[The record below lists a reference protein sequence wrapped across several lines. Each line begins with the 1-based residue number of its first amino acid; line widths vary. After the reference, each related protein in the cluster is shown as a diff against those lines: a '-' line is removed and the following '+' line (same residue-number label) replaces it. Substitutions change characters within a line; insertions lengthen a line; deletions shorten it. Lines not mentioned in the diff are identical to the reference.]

1 VKGGHGKRISTN
13 YVMITRVTPSDDAG
27 ATRKLGASSLLEQA
41 NAAYDAGD
49 YPRALSLFDEAIA
62 SGVDTEV
69 VHNNRAA
76 ALDALGRFEE
86 ATEGYRAATKRSPG
100 YELAWHNLGNCL
112 FARGL
117 FEEAAESYRKASSLN
132 PSRVQN
138 LAGMAN
144 AYSKLGKTRR
154 AKAVV
159 DKMFDSGLRDPALH
173 LMAAEILLDLGFYN
187 EAADACRE
195 NMRLRGDSP
204 EAMSLL
210 GTAYH
215 ESGNFAMAVQSFEKA
230 LEMAPN
236 NKEILNNMGYSLFCA
251 GFLDP
256 ALAAFDRALAIDPGY
271 KHAWYNKGY
280 AYHGAERLGEAVEC
294 YRKALEI
301 DARDRVLWNNLG
313 NALYNLGRFAD
324 SVPLFV
330 EALRVD
336 PDYEIAW
343 NNIGNAL
350 EKMGMW
356 AEAIPFHERSLE
368 IRPDFDYALYAKG
381 MCLSMTGRP
390 EEGYDLILESIAL
403 NPDYDE
409 AWKAKSRVARMLGR
423 WDEAL
428 SAIEEALAVNP
439 GYADGWADRGD
450 ILTSMGDLLA
460 AEASYRTSLNLFPP
474 MRSGS
479 QGESAQ
485 LRRKAEVLLRLGRFS
500 EAVSLLCDA
509 MTSRTFDPGIAIDCI
524 KLLRVSSQMP
534 IPEGL
539 MHALESVSDT
549 GVLLDYTEL
558 LLDRGM
564 HDEALVVL
572 ERVSVTEPHRG
583 RASYLEARAYA
594 RAGLPEEEVEAL
606 LSGVSTAAAHRLR
619 GELAEVKGEFSAAE
633 AEYMKAVELEP
644 SDYTSSEAIA
654 RVRLR
659 LGRPRDA
666 LEAARTALG
675 IDPTEP
681 GAIGLIRRAQM
692 ALAGGGPAREDEEPA
707 VGKEGGQG

>member
-1 VKGGHGKRISTN
+1 
-13 YVMITRVTPSDDAG
+13 MITRVTPTEDGG
-27 ATRKLGASSLLEQA
+27 ATRKLGASALLEQA

-49 YPRALSLFDEAIA
+49 YSRALELFDEAMS

-76 ALDALGRFEE
+76 ALDAMGEYER
-86 ATEGYRAATKRSPG
+86 ATDGYRAATKRAPG

-117 FEEAAESYRKASSLN
+117 YEEAAEAYRKASSLN
-132 PSRVQN
+132 PSRLQN
-138 LAGMAN
+138 LAGLAN
-144 AYSKLGKTRR
+144 SYSKLGKTRR
-154 AKAVV
+154 AKSTV
-159 DKMFDSGLRDPALH
+159 DRMFNSGSRDPALN
-173 LMAAEILLDLGFYN
+173 LMAAEILLDLGLYS
-187 EAADACRE
+187 EAADAVKE
-195 NMRLRGDSP
+195 HMRLRGDSA
-204 EAMSLL
+204 EALSML

-215 ESGNFAMAVQSFEKA
+215 ESGDFARAVQSFEKA
-230 LEMAPN
+230 LALSPN
-236 NKEILNNMGYSLFCA
+236 NKELLNNMGYSLFCA
-251 GFLDP
+251 GFLEP
-256 ALAAFDRALAIDPGY
+256 ALAAFDSALDIDPFY

-280 AYHGAERLGEAVEC
+280 SYHGAERLNDAVEC

-301 DARDRVLWNNLG
+301 DSRDRVLWNNLG
-313 NALYNLGRFAD
+313 NALYNLGRFAE
-324 SVPLFV
+324 SIPLFV

-350 EKMGMW
+350 EKLGMW

-409 AWKAKSRVARMLGR
+409 AWKARSRVARQLGR

-428 SAIEEALAVNP
+428 NAIEESLAVNP
-439 GYADGWADRGD
+439 GYAEGWADRGD
-450 ILTSMGDLLA
+450 ILSAMGDLVG
-460 AEASYRTSLNLFPP
+460 AEASYRSSLNMFPP
-474 MRSGS
+474 MRNGS

-485 LRRKAEVLLRLGRFS
+485 LRRKAEVFLRMGRL
-500 EAVSLLCDA
+500 ADAISLLCDA
-509 MTSRTFDPGIAIDCI
+509 MATRTFDPGIATQCI
-524 KLLRVSSQMP
+524 GILRVSSQTP

-539 MHALESVSDT
+539 MSALESVADPR
-549 GVLLDYTEL
+549 VLLDYCEL

-572 ERVSVTEPHRG
+572 ERVASAEGHRE
-583 RASYLEARAYA
+583 RVSYLEARAYA
-594 RAGLPEEEVEAL
+594 RAGIPEDEVEAL
-606 LSGVSTAAAHRLR
+606 LSGLSSGAAHRLK
-619 GELAEVKGEFSAAE
+619 GELAEAKGEFTVAE
-633 AEYMKAVELEP
+633 SEYVKAIEAEP
-644 SDYTSSEAIA
+644 SDYTSSESLA

-659 LGRPRDA
+659 LGKPKEA
-666 LEAARTALG
+666 LHAARTALG

-681 GAIGLIRRAQM
+681 GAIGLIRRAQQ
-692 ALAGGGPAREDEEPA
+692 ALAGEASKRPADAGPDAAAKE
-707 VGKEGGQG
+707 EGGGQE

>member
-1 VKGGHGKRISTN
+1 
-13 YVMITRVTPSDDAG
+13 MTPSDEAG
-27 ATRKLGASSLLEQA
+27 ATRKLGASALLEQA

-49 YPRALSLFDEAIA
+49 YPRALSLFDEAMA

-69 VHNNRAA
+69 AHNNRAA
-76 ALDALGRFEE
+76 ALDALGQCGR
-86 ATEGYRAATKRSPG
+86 AAEGYMAAVKRSPG

-112 FARGL
+112 LAQGL
-117 FEEAAESYRKASSLN
+117 FEGAADAYKRASSLN

-138 LAGMAN
+138 LAGLAN
-144 AYSKLGKTRR
+144 SYSKLGRVRR

-159 DKMFDSGLRDPALH
+159 DRMLSSGSRDPALH
-173 LMAAEILLDLGFYN
+173 LMAAEILLDLGLY
-187 EAADACRE
+187 EAAADACRE
-195 NMRLRGDSP
+195 HMRLRGDSP

-230 LEMAPN
+230 LVMSPN

-280 AYHGAERLGEAVEC
+280 AYHGAERLNEAVEC

-301 DARDRVLWNNLG
+301 DHRDRVLWNNLG

-330 EALRVD
+330 EALKVD

-428 SAIEEALAVNP
+428 NAIEEALAVNP

-450 ILTSMGDLLA
+450 ILSAMGDSLA

-485 LRRKAEVLLRLGRFS
+485 LRRKGNVLLRLGKFS
-500 EAVSLLCDA
+500 EATELLCDA
-509 MTSRTFDPGIAIDCI
+509 MTTRTFDPGIGSDCI
-524 KLLRVSSQMP
+524 KILRVSTQMP

-539 MHALESVSDT
+539 RDALESVRDPC
-549 GVLLDYTEL
+549 VLLDYCEL

-572 ERVSVTEPHRG
+572 ERVSVNDAS
-583 RASYLEARAYA
+583 RARISYLEARAYA
-594 RAGLPEEEVEAL
+594 RAGLPEDEVEAL
-606 LSGVSTAAAHRLR
+606 LSGVSCAAAHRLK
-619 GELAEVKGEFSAAE
+619 GELAEAKGELAAAE
-633 AEYMKAVELEP
+633 SEYIKAIGEEP
-644 SDYTSSEAIA
+644 SDYTSSESLA

-659 LGRPRDA
+659 MGRPKEA
-666 LEAARTALG
+666 LDAARTALG

-681 GAIGLIRRAQM
+681 GATGLIRRAHM
-692 ALAGGGPAREDEEPA
+692 ALAGTAQPAAEEEAAGAAPGRKDGGR
-707 VGKEGGQG
+707 G

>member
-1 VKGGHGKRISTN
+1 MV
-13 YVMITRVTPSDDAG
+13 TRVTPSEDSG
-27 ATRKLGASSLLEQA
+27 ATRKLGASALLEQA

-76 ALDALGRFEE
+76 VLDALGQYER
-86 ATEGYRAATKRSPG
+86 ATEGYREATKRSPR

-117 FEEAAESYRKASSLN
+117 FEDAIDAYRRAADLD

-138 LAGMAN
+138 LAGLAN
-144 AYSKLGKTRR
+144 SYSKLGKARR

-159 DKMFDSGLRDPALH
+159 DRMFNSGSRDPALH
-173 LMAAEILLDLGFYN
+173 LLAAEILLDLGFYD

-195 NMRLRGDSP
+195 SMRLRGDSA

-230 LEMAPN
+230 LAMSPN

-256 ALAAFDRALAIDPGY
+256 AIAAFDRALAIDPGY

-280 AYHGAERLGEAVEC
+280 AYHGAERLKEAVEC

-301 DARDRVLWNNLG
+301 DDRDRVLWNNMG

-324 SVPLFV
+324 SIPLFV
-330 EALRVD
+330 DALKVD

-356 AEAIPFHERSLE
+356 AEAIAFHERSLE

-409 AWKAKSRVARMLGR
+409 AWKAKSRVAKTLGR

-428 SAIEEALAVNP
+428 NAIEEALAVNP

-450 ILTSMGDLLA
+450 ILSAMGDLLG

-485 LRRKAEVLLRLGRFS
+485 LRRKADVLLRLGKFG
-500 EAVSLLCDA
+500 EAISLLCDA
-509 MTSRTFDPGIAIDCI
+509 MVSRSFDPGIGSDTIR
-524 KLLRVSSQMP
+524 LLRMSSQTP
-534 IPEGL
+534 IPDGL
-539 MHALESVSDT
+539 RAALESVTDT
-549 GVLLDYTEL
+549 NVLLDYSEL

-564 HDEALVVL
+564 HDEALVIL
-572 ERVSVTEPHRG
+572 EKVAVTEACQARV
-583 RASYLEARAYA
+583 SYLEARAYA

-606 LSGVSTAAAHRLR
+606 LSGLSSAAVHRLR
-619 GELAEVKGEFSAAE
+619 GELAEARAEFSTAE
-633 AEYMKAVELEP
+633 AEYMKAIEEEP
-644 SDYTSSEAIA
+644 SDYTSSESLA

-659 LGRPRDA
+659 LGRPKEA
-666 LEAARTALG
+666 LEAARMALG

-681 GAIGLIRRAQM
+681 GAIGLVKRAHM
-692 ALAGGGPAREDEEPA
+692 AIAGAPGSHGEEGTSGGSVDD
-707 VGKEGGQG
+707 KGGSRG